1 MDIKNLND
9 DERRT
14 CHNHFRKNDLFRHW
28 LPILS
33 EIESITNMDAISIW
47 YNADMILKNLRACTE
62 YRDEELNF
70 IHSEFARK
78 QKKELVSAIMAVVL
92 TRLVNAT
99 EEGHEDEDIPNDL
112 ISNAILKKHLED
124 TLFNKI
130 MYVFFKR
137 DIGNDGKKVVIIPSD
152 PMTQNTSLDDM
163 DDVTKEEIETYIKK
177 ILDLTKPLSIYF
189 KEKWKDWQTLWTNIC
204 VDAELMNLLKEINPN
219 RNNWNLNQKMIC
231 NVVGICVNC
240 NIIKASINALN
251 KALTTKQ
258 VSSYISQPKDFDGS
272 NSAFTKEQY
281 EKVEKIIKNLL

>member
-1 MDIKNLND
+1 MKIKNLND

-28 LPILS
+28 HPILS
-33 EIESITNMDAISIW
+33 EIESITNMDAISVW

-70 IHSEFARK
+70 IHSEIARK

-92 TRLVNAT
+92 TRLMNAT

-163 DDVTKEEIETYIKK
+163 DDMTKEEIETYIKK
-177 ILDLTKPLSIYF
+177 ILNLTKPLSIYF
-189 KEKWKDWQTLWTNIC
+189 KEKWEGWQTLWTNIC

-219 RNNWNLNQKMIC
+219 RNNWELNQKMIC

-240 NIIKASINALN
+240 NIIKVSINALN

-281 EKVEKIIKNLL
+281 EKVEKIIKKLL